1 VRQFI
6 VVLVF
11 VSLMAASCGW
21 TPPGTTSQK
30 PDTCSDADG
39 PTADTVRLA
48 IATLPVA
55 TPGSDWT
62 EAARGHTRNCRL
74 YWVQVQPARSA
85 AASPVQLLFFDHNIP
100 LGTPTPN
107 PKPRTTVVSATDD
120 VVTVQYQWQVAG
132 DSACC
137 PSGKGT
143 VRYQIGAGGNWS
155 PMVQCRIRISRRL
168 GQVLRVQH
176 LGVSQRLGDAEP
188 VDQGLRVG
196 A

>member
-21 TPPGTTSQK
+21 TPPGVTSRK
-30 PDTCSDADG
+30 PDTCGDADG
-39 PTADTVRLA
+39 PTADAVRLA

-55 TPGSDWT
+55 TPGSGWT
-62 EAARGHTRNCRL
+62 EAARGHTGNCRL
-74 YWVQVQPARSA
+74 YWVQVQPAPST

-107 PKPRTTVVSATDD
+107 PKPRTSVLSATDD

-137 PSGKGT
+137 PTGKGS
-143 VRYQIGAGGNWS
+143 VQYQIGPGGKL
-155 PMVQCRIRISRRL
+155 VTR
-168 GQVLRVQH
+168 
-176 LGVSQRLGDAEP
+176 
-188 VDQGLRVG
+188 G
-196 A
+196 AVPNQNQ